1 MNQESLKIDQIEMNE
16 EEEEEEANNEIIII
30 INKHK
35 SIDRYG

>member
-16 EEEEEEANNEIIII
+16 EVEEEEANNEIIII